1 MKYNLLN
8 IEDVERFNFDCQKFK
23 DFGSSVELK
32 KIQHNRTITQ
42 NKALHLYFEFIANS
56 LNEQGLEY
64 EWKGIKGM
72 TMSCNY
78 NGQIVK
84 DFLWRPIQQQ
94 LYNKSSTTELN
105 TQEINEIIDILSK
118 AFAELGMSV
127 IFPSYESW
135 ATSEII
141 KKYEAVR

>member
-1 MKYNLLN
+1 
-8 IEDVERFNFDCQKFK
+8 
-23 DFGSSVELK
+23 
-32 KIQHNRTITQ
+32 
-42 NKALHLYFEFIANS
+42 
-56 LNEQGLEY
+56 
-64 EWKGIKGM
+64 M

-141 KKYEAVR
+141 KKYELQ